1 VVSASGIEGDTD
13 NTASEPK
20 RAVFEPMDKG
30 SGISVKVVSRDFD
43 LDTLDVELESK
54 VIFLFFTLHLGGS
67 TEERALDGKT
77 AVGDDACAGEF
88 RAEVRVERPSLEFV
102 VGVTELFR
110 GTVATE
116 SA

>member
-1 VVSASGIEGDTD
+1 
-13 NTASEPK
+13 
-20 RAVFEPMDKG
+20 MDKG

-43 LDTLDVELESK
+43 LDTLDVELESE
-54 VIFLFFTLHLGGS
+54 VILFFLALHLGGS
-67 TEERALDGKT
+67 AKERALDGKT
-77 AVGDDACAGEF
+77 AVSDDACAGEF
-88 RAEVRVERPSLEFV
+88 RAELWVQCPSLELV